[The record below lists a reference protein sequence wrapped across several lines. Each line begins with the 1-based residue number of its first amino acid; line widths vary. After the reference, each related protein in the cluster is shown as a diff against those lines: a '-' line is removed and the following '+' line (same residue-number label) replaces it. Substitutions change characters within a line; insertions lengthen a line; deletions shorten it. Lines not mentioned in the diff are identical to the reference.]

1 VKRLLV
7 ILLALWGSGCKSHTQ
22 LAPEDR
28 SALEQAL
35 SGVEE
40 NRFLRVSMHV
50 MPFFGDASKRL
61 LSPYPPDEVMLLN
74 DTKGQTI
81 QPGPIEA
88 TLPAGARAR
97 IRKVEFP
104 TAWVVTE
111 RILYSPRTL
120 PWIYVDVEGAP
131 KGPPLVL
138 VMPGNLKTR
147 EEFLAEVGRY
157 LAAQDPA
164 AQLAAFPEPVREAI
178 REKKTLPDMP
188 AEALELSWGYPETI
202 RRTLAGTTRNEEWI
216 YPGGRRHA
224 FLTDGRLVRV
234 EESAPGA
241 K

>member
-1 VKRLLV
+1 MKRLLV

-22 LAPEDR
+22 IAPEDR
-28 SALEQAL
+28 SALEQTL
-35 SGVEE
+35 SGAEA
-40 NRFLRVSMHV
+40 NRFLRISMHV

-61 LSPYPPDEVMLLN
+61 LSPYPPDEVLLLN

-81 QPGPIEA
+81 QPGPIET

-104 TAWVVTE
+104 TAWVMTE

-138 VMPGNLKTR
+138 VLPGNLKTR
-147 EEFLAEVGRY
+147 EEFLSEVGRY
-157 LAAQDPA
+157 LTTQEATTL
-164 AQLAAFPEPVREAI
+164 LAAFSEPVREAI
-178 REKKTLPDMP
+178 REKKTLTDMP

-202 RRTLAGTTRNEEWI
+202 RRTLEGTRRNEEWI
-216 YPGGRRHA
+216 YPGGRRRA

-234 EESAPGA
+234 EERAPGA